1 MCCHHMRSF
10 MPTRLHVPS
19 SSALLIC
26 TGALQSATYLLPV
39 PPPAPHLPSV
49 MALLFEKSVSW
60 RRLVAATRNPRVM
73 AAFTAASVAAAAG
86 VAVATQSV
94 TDATGGAA
102 STAAASATVARDWE
116 AARYAAHSKRALG
129 VLFDDVRGRGEA
141 ASAGS
146 RSGAASAGPSDGD
159 GGGGHADGGGGGG
172 RAPAAIDYRA
182 IKLPGVAWHPAV
194 AAKEKAAKE
203 KAAKEAAAKAA
214 AAKELAAKE
223 VAGSRSADATA
234 ESSAAAV
241 ITSPAQGQT
250 TPAAAVAPVGSPAV
264 AAK

>member
-1 MCCHHMRSF
+1 
-10 MPTRLHVPS
+10 
-19 SSALLIC
+19 
-26 TGALQSATYLLPV
+26 
-39 PPPAPHLPSV
+39 
-49 MALLFEKSVSW
+49 MAMLFEKSASW

-94 TDATGGAA
+94 TDSTGGAA

-129 VLFDDVRGRGEA
+129 VLFDDVRGPGEGA
-141 ASAGS
+141 TAGS
-146 RSGAASAGPSDGD
+146 GGGAASAAAAD
-159 GGGGHADGGGGGG
+159 GGGGGGSDGGGGGG

-203 KAAKEAAAKAA
+203 KAAKEVAAKELAG
-214 AAKELAAKE
+214 KELAAKE
-223 VAGSRSADATA
+223 ALGRQKVVASAG
-234 ESSAAAV
+234 SSAAAV
-241 ITSPAQGQT
+241 VASHAQGQT
-250 TPAAAVAPVGSPAV
+250 TPAADVARVGS
-264 AAK
+264 AAAAPK